1 MSLLS
6 GKDGTLYLGAGEVT
20 PVTNWK
26 LEKTSANKPYA
37 ANDTGGARK
46 RVPGVK
52 DCSGSFEIKATDT
65 GNVPVD
71 EGDAVTLKL
80 HVDGSSANYYEV
92 PAVIDRLRVDV
103 DISEGEIVA
112 YAIDFS
118 GNGPIT
124 PHGILAKE

>member
-1 MSLLS
+1 MSVLS
-6 GKDGTLYLGAGEVT
+6 GKDGTLHLGASEVT
-20 PVTNWK
+20 PVTDWR
-26 LEKTSANKPYA
+26 LEKTSAARPYA

-52 DCSGSFEIKATDT
+52 DCSGSFEVKATDT
-65 GNVPVD
+65 GNVPVE

-80 HVDGSSANYYEV
+80 HVDGSGANYYEV
-92 PAVIDRLRVDV
+92 PALIGRLRVDV

-112 YAIDFS
+112 YVIDFA